1 MRQLVLAAGF
11 AASAAVLALA
21 PTPAAAGCKEF
32 KYGYVGYTRSGTES
46 FSKKQSLK
54 LATAWQEQNGGAVGA
69 TSLSC
74 KPFGF
79 ASEWECHATTRVCK

>member
-1 MRQLVLAAGF
+1 MHKHILAAAAATAALF
-11 AASAAVLALA
+11 AFAPSSAE
-21 PTPAAAGCKEF
+21 AGCKEF

-46 FSKKQSLK
+46 FSKKRSLK
-54 LATAWQEQNGGAVGA
+54 LATDWQAGNGGRIGA
-69 TSLSC
+69 TTLTC